1 MNENKI
7 NIQTDKDFKNQV
19 IKLKRLIFSYIS
31 TNKITQENL
40 LEIKTIIIAIGE
52 YIQSF
57 EDKNKKKK
65 KTLRNNFKGKNIRYK
80 NYIKMNATRIRNTI
94 ETMTEEEMPTIV
106 LAFVN
111 KYAHRIEAFLREREE
126 FNREDKIKDI
136 EKQKQETIIELQKI
150 NTLIILIDKTNKI

>member
-40 LEIKTIIIAIGE
+40 LEIKTIMIAIGE

-57 EDKNKKKK
+57 EDQNEKEKK
-65 KTLRNNFKGKNIRYK
+65 
-80 NYIKMNATRIRNTI
+80 
-94 ETMTEEEMPTIV
+94 
-106 LAFVN
+106 
-111 KYAHRIEAFLREREE
+111 H
-126 FNREDKIKDI
+126 
-136 EKQKQETIIELQKI
+136 
-150 NTLIILIDKTNKI
+150 